1 MELLAAGSGNPYPL
15 EKHRYELVE
24 VEERLIYADH
34 IDRELSCDLI
44 IFLSRHSSVNP
55 VPVLTVHV
63 TGNISSADFG
73 GKPGSLPPA
82 APAWMHAVLGGLS
95 KNAPPGYRVAYEITH
110 HGPSELETPSFFV
123 EVGSTEKEWNDPV
136 AARAVALSVLC
147 ADPAGVIPL
156 AGFGGTHYA
165 ARETEIAL
173 TTRGA
178 FGHIAHSRDISGLNA
193 DMVRLMA
200 EKSGAVAVYV
210 DRKAVTTDEN
220 ARLDRAFCECG
231 LVRLTEGDL
240 HHMGALSWST
250 YLSFLSLAGKIDPGS
265 QVSLHRFL
273 SDGRPKLIEIPGDL
287 LEETLKTNEKR
298 FTTGLGELPLAH
310 LSTGKRAVLP
320 VFIALEENCPDVLN
334 DLISLCVTTLSSE
347 EHIAIEGDHL
357 IIRKM
362 RLDPIKAR
370 ELGIP
375 KGPLLGVLM
384 KGRNVNV
391 DGREI
396 TPEMVRVRDEKKIH
410 IPGLENYL

>member
-1 MELLAAGSGNPYPL
+1 MQ
-15 EKHRYELVE
+15 
-24 VEERLIYADH
+24 ERLIYADH
-34 IDRELSCDLI
+34 IDRELSSDLI

-63 TGNISSADFG
+63 TGNIGSADFG

-82 APAWMHAVLGGLS
+82 APAWMHAVLSGLS
-95 KNAPPGYRVAYEITH
+95 KNAPQGYRVAYEITH

-123 EVGSTEKEWNDPV
+123 EVGSTEKEWNDAV
-136 AARAVALSVLC
+136 AARAVARSVLC
-147 ADPAGVIPL
+147 ADPADVIPL
-156 AGFGGTHYA
+156 VGFGGTHYA

-173 TTRGA
+173 ATRGA

-200 EKSGAVAVYV
+200 EKSGAVAGYV

-220 ARLDRAFCECG
+220 TRLDRAFRECG
-231 LVRLTEGDL
+231 LVRLTGGDL

-250 YLSFLSLAGKIDPGS
+250 YLSILSLAETIEPGS
-265 QVSLHRFL
+265 QVSLHRFP
-273 SDGRPKLIEIPGDL
+273 SDGKPEKIEIPGNL
-287 LEETLKTNEKR
+287 LDETLKTNEKR
-298 FTTGLGELPLAH
+298 FADGLDELPLAH

-320 VFIALEENCPDVLN
+320 VFITLEENYLDVLN

-347 EHIAIEGDHL
+347 KHIAIEGDHL

-375 KGPLLGVLM
+375 KGPLLGDLM
-384 KGRNVNV
+384 KGRSVYV

>member
-1 MELLAAGSGNPYPL
+1 
-15 EKHRYELVE
+15 VQ
-24 VEERLIYADH
+24 ERLIYADH
-34 IDRELSCDLI
+34 IDRELASDLI

-63 TGNISSADFG
+63 TGNIGSADFG

-82 APAWMHAVLGGLS
+82 APGWMHAVLCGLS
-95 KNAPPGYRVAYEITH
+95 KNAPEGYRVAYEITH

-136 AARAVALSVLC
+136 AASAVAKSVLC
-147 ADPAGVIPL
+147 ADPADFIPL

-165 ARETEIAL
+165 ARETEITLA
-173 TTRGA
+173 TRGA

-200 EKSGAVAVYV
+200 GKSGAVAGYV
-210 DRKAVTTDEN
+210 DRKAVTSEEN
-220 ARLDRAFCECG
+220 ARLDRMFRECG
-231 LVRLTEGDL
+231 LVRLTESDL

-250 YLSFLSLAGKIDPGS
+250 YLSILSLARKIEPGS
-265 QVSLHRFL
+265 EVSLHRFP
-273 SDGRPKLIEIPGDL
+273 SDGKPETIEIPVDL

-298 FTTGLGELPLAH
+298 FAAGLDDLPLAH

-320 VFIALEENCPDVLN
+320 VFITLEENCPDVLN

-347 EHIAIEGDHL
+347 EHIAIEGDYL

-375 KGPLLGVLM
+375 KGPLLGDLM
-384 KGRNVNV
+384 KGRNVYV

-396 TPEMVRVRDEKKIH
+396 TPDMVRVRDEKKIH